1 MLAAVLYE
9 PNDLRTEEV
18 PTPEPGPGELLIRV
32 GANTI
37 CGTDLRI
44 MRGEKTTG
52 ITPPTI
58 TGHETAGHVEALGD
72 GVDDYE
78 VGAPVAISPVIP
90 CGRCFECLHD
100 MENMCSNQ
108 RIFGYAVD
116 GGLAEYVL
124 APADAVRAGCIFPVA
139 EDLPSEQIAL
149 AEPLACCVNGQIR
162 SEIGRSDN
170 VLIMGAGPIGL
181 FHLQLSLLA
190 GADRVIVSEP
200 DELRREA
207 AMRFGASA
215 AVDPSAGALDAAVA
229 DATGG
234 VGVDAAIVCVGISPL
249 VNQAV
254 KLCRPG
260 GRINIFAG
268 LKDPMA
274 EVDGNLIHYK
284 ELVLTGTSNSR
295 RSNYRTALRLIETGR
310 VDAKAMVTHRFGLAS
325 VVEAINTVTSREAI
339 KVAVVPGQDGG
350 GPV

>member
-1 MLAAVLYE
+1 MLAAVLHA

-18 PTPEPGPGELLIRV
+18 ETPSPGPGELLIRV

-58 TGHETAGHVEALGD
+58 TGHETAGHVSALGA
-72 GVDDYE
+72 GVEDYE
-78 VGAPVAISPVIP
+78 EGQPVAISPVIP

-116 GGLAEYVL
+116 GGLADFVL
-124 APADAVRAGCIFPVA
+124 APADAVRAGCIFGVSD
-139 EDLPSEQIAL
+139 DLPSEQIAL

-162 SEIGRSDN
+162 SQIGRGDN
-170 VLIMGAGPIGL
+170 VLVMGAGPIGL
-181 FHLQLSLLA
+181 FHLQLALLA
-190 GADRVIVSEP
+190 GADQVIVSEP
-200 DELRREA
+200 DPLRRETA
-207 AMRFGASA
+207 SSFGATTVADPA
-215 AVDPSAGALDAAVA
+215 AGELEAAVA
-229 DATGG
+229 VATGG
-234 VGVDAAIVCVGISPL
+234 VGVDAAIVCVGVSPL
-249 VNQAV
+249 VNEALQ
-254 KLCRPG
+254 LCRSG
-260 GRINIFAG
+260 GRVNIFAG

-274 EVDGNLIHYK
+274 EVDGNLVHYK

-295 RSNYRTALRLIETGR
+295 RSNYRSALRLIETGR
-310 VDAKAMVTHRFGLAS
+310 IDARAMVTHRFGLAS
-325 VVEAINTVTSREAI
+325 VVEAIETVTSREAI

>member
-1 MLAAVLYE
+1 MLAAVLHA
-9 PNDLRTEEV
+9 PNDLRTEQV
-18 PTPEPGPGELLIRV
+18 DTPTPGPGELLIRV

-58 TGHETAGHVEALGD
+58 TGHETAGHVAAVGA
-72 GVDDYE
+72 GVEDYE
-78 VGAPVAISPVIP
+78 EGAPVAISPVIP
-90 CGRCFECLHD
+90 CGRCFECVHD

-124 APADAVRAGCIFPVA
+124 APADAVRAGCVFPVS

-162 SEIGRSDN
+162 SRIGRSDD
-170 VLIMGAGPIGL
+170 VLVMGAGPIGL
-181 FHLQLSLLA
+181 FHLQLALLA
-190 GADRVIVSEP
+190 GADRVVVSEP
-200 DELRREA
+200 DPLRRETA
-207 AMRFGASA
+207 KRFGATA
-215 AVDPSAGALDAAVA
+215 AVDPTTGELDAAVA
-229 DATGG
+229 EATDGI
-234 VGVDAAIVCVGISPL
+234 GVDAAIVCVGVPAL

-254 KLCRPG
+254 GLCRPG

-310 VDAKAMVTHRFGLAS
+310 IDAGAMVTHRFGLAS
-325 VVEAINTVTSREAI
+325 VVEAIETVTSREAI
-339 KVAVVPGQDGG
+339 KVAVVPGQEGG